1 MYTIAAQQQ
10 GGLASLLPSLVMM
23 ALVFGVFYF
32 MLIRPQKKQQQKFQE
47 TMSEL
52 KVGDQIVTR
61 GGVRGKIVE
70 LKEDSFVIQSGN
82 TQIEFLKQALSYV
95 EDASNLAN
103 DGSNPAFQNVP
114 VQPLPYGNDKRFS
127 DKLDEQKAQ
136 IDEEIE
142 YDLLLEDVYEFIVVE
157 DKPSV
162 KEIASTFRLSEDR
175 ATEIMN
181 QLALLGVV
189 GQPTG
194 TDYRQIL
201 VDPR

>member
-1 MYTIAAQQQ
+1 MYILAAQQQ
-10 GGLASLLPSLVMM
+10 GVGSILPSLVMI

-32 MLIRPQKKQQQKFQE
+32 MLIRPQKKQQKKFQD
-47 TMSEL
+47 TMNEL

-70 LKEDSFVIQSGN
+70 FKADSFVIQSGN

-95 EDASNLAN
+95 EDPTKQSNECVN
-103 DGSNPAFQNVP
+103 SEFQNVP

-127 DKLDEQKAQ
+127 DKLDELKSN
-136 IDEEIE
+136 INEEIE
-142 YDLLLEDVYEFIVVE
+142 YDLLLEDVYEFIVIE
-157 DKPSV
+157 DKASV
-162 KEIASTFRLSEDR
+162 KEISNTFRLSEGR

-189 GQPTG
+189 GESTG

>member
-1 MYTIAAQQQ
+1 MYIIAAQQQ
-10 GGLASLLPSLVMM
+10 GVGSILPSLVMM

-32 MLIRPQKKQQQKFQE
+32 MLIRPQKKQQKKFQD
-47 TMSEL
+47 TMNEL

-70 LKEDSFVIQSGN
+70 LKADSFVIQSGN

-95 EDASNLAN
+95 EDPTKQSNEGVN
-103 DGSNPAFQNVP
+103 SEFQNVP

-127 DKLDEQKAQ
+127 DKLDELKSN
-136 IDEEIE
+136 INEEIE
-142 YDLLLEDVYEFIVVE
+142 YDLLLEDVYEFIVIE
-157 DKPSV
+157 DKASV
-162 KEIASTFRLSEDR
+162 KEISNTFRLSEGR

-189 GQPTG
+189 GESTG

-201 VDPR
+201 IDPR

>member
-1 MYTIAAQQQ
+1 MYKIAAQQS

-70 LKEDSFVIQSGN
+70 LKADSFVIQSGN

-95 EDASNLAN
+95 EDSTSLTN
-103 DGSNPAFQNVP
+103 DGSNPTFQNVP

-127 DKLDEQKAQ
+127 DKLDELKAQ

-157 DKPSV
+157 DKASV

-175 ATEIMN
+175 ANEIMD

>member
-1 MYTIAAQQQ
+1 MYIIAAQQQ
-10 GGLASLLPSLVMM
+10 GVGSILPSLVMM

-32 MLIRPQKKQQQKFQE
+32 MLIRPQKKQQKKFQD
-47 TMSEL
+47 TMNEL

-70 LKEDSFVIQSGN
+70 LKADSFVIQSGN

-95 EDASNLAN
+95 EDPTKQSNEGIN
-103 DGSNPAFQNVP
+103 SEFQNVP

-127 DKLDEQKAQ
+127 DKLDELKSN
-136 IDEEIE
+136 INEEIE
-142 YDLLLEDVYEFIVVE
+142 YDLLLEDVYEFIVIE
-157 DKPSV
+157 DKASV
-162 KEIASTFRLSEDR
+162 KEISNTFRLSEGR

-189 GQPTG
+189 GESTG

>member
-1 MYTIAAQQQ
+1 MYIIAAQQQ
-10 GGLASLLPSLVMM
+10 GVGSILPSLVMM

-32 MLIRPQKKQQQKFQE
+32 MLIRPQKKQQKKFQD
-47 TMSEL
+47 TMNEL

-70 LKEDSFVIQSGN
+70 LKADSFVIQSGN

-95 EDASNLAN
+95 EDPTKQSNEGIN
-103 DGSNPAFQNVP
+103 SEFQNVP

-127 DKLDEQKAQ
+127 DKLDELKSN
-136 IDEEIE
+136 INEEIE
-142 YDLLLEDVYEFIVVE
+142 YDLLLEDVYEFIVIE
-157 DKPSV
+157 DKASV
-162 KEIASTFRLSEDR
+162 KEISNTFRLSEGR

-189 GQPTG
+189 GEETG

-201 VDPR
+201 IDPR

>member
-1 MYTIAAQQQ
+1 MYKIAAQQS

-70 LKEDSFVIQSGN
+70 LKADSFVIQSGN

-95 EDASNLAN
+95 EDSTSLTN
-103 DGSNPAFQNVP
+103 DGSNPTFQNVP

-127 DKLDEQKAQ
+127 DKLDELKAQ

-157 DKPSV
+157 DKASV

-175 ATEIMN
+175 ANEIMD
-181 QLALLGVV
+181 QLTLLGVV

>member
-1 MYTIAAQQQ
+1 MYIIAAQQQ
-10 GGLASLLPSLVMM
+10 GVGSILPSLVMM

-32 MLIRPQKKQQQKFQE
+32 MLIRPQKKQQKKFQD
-47 TMSEL
+47 TMNEL

-70 LKEDSFVIQSGN
+70 LKADSFVIQSGN

-95 EDASNLAN
+95 EDPTKQSNEGVN
-103 DGSNPAFQNVP
+103 SEFQNVP

-127 DKLDEQKAQ
+127 DKLDELKSN
-136 IDEEIE
+136 INEEIE
-142 YDLLLEDVYEFIVVE
+142 YDLLLEDVYEFIVIE
-157 DKPSV
+157 DKASV
-162 KEIASTFRLSEDR
+162 KEISNTFRLSEGR

-189 GQPTG
+189 GEATG

-201 VDPR
+201 IDPR

>member
-1 MYTIAAQQQ
+1 MYIIAAQQQ
-10 GGLASLLPSLVMM
+10 GVGSILPSLVMM

-32 MLIRPQKKQQQKFQE
+32 MLIRPQKKQQKKFQD
-47 TMSEL
+47 TMNEL

-70 LKEDSFVIQSGN
+70 LKADSFVIQSGN

-95 EDASNLAN
+95 EDPTKQSNEGVN
-103 DGSNPAFQNVP
+103 SEFQNVP

-127 DKLDEQKAQ
+127 DKLDELKSN
-136 IDEEIE
+136 INEEIE
-142 YDLLLEDVYEFIVVE
+142 YDLLLEDVYEFIVIE
-157 DKPSV
+157 DKASV
-162 KEIASTFRLSEDR
+162 KEISNTFRLSEGR

-189 GQPTG
+189 GESTG

>member
-1 MYTIAAQQQ
+1 MYILLAQQPS
-10 GGLASLLPSLVMM
+10 GLASLLPSLGMM

-47 TMSEL
+47 SMNEL
-52 KVGDQIVTR
+52 KVGDHIVTR

-70 LKEDSFVIQSGN
+70 LKKDSFIIQTGN

-95 EDASNLAN
+95 EDANNFSN
-103 DGSNPAFQNVP
+103 DGTNQAYQNVP

-127 DKLDEQKAQ
+127 DKLNELKAQ
-136 IDEEIE
+136 INEDIE

-157 DKPSV
+157 DKASV
-162 KEIASTFRLSEDR
+162 KEIASTFRLSENR
-175 ATEIMN
+175 ANQIMD
-181 QLALLGVV
+181 QLTLLGVV

-194 TDYRQIL
+194 TDYRKIL

>member
-1 MYTIAAQQQ
+1 MYTIAVQQQ
-10 GGLASLLPSLVMM
+10 GAGSILPSLVMM

-32 MLIRPQKKQQQKFQE
+32 MLIRPQKKQQKKFQD
-47 TMSEL
+47 TMNEL

-70 LKEDSFVIQSGN
+70 LKADSFVIQSGN

-95 EDASNLAN
+95 EDPTQQSDEGVN
-103 DGSNPAFQNVP
+103 SEFKNVP

-127 DKLDEQKAQ
+127 DKLDELKSN
-136 IDEEIE
+136 INEEIE
-142 YDLLLEDVYEFIVVE
+142 YDLLLEDVYEFIVIE
-157 DKPSV
+157 DKASV
-162 KEIASTFRLSEDR
+162 KEVSNTFRLSEER

-189 GQPTG
+189 GESTG

>member
-1 MYTIAAQQQ
+1 MYTIAVQQQ
-10 GGLASLLPSLVMM
+10 GAGSILPSLVMM
-23 ALVFGVFYF
+23 ALVFAVFYF
-32 MLIRPQKKQQQKFQE
+32 MLIRPQKKQQKKFQD
-47 TMSEL
+47 TMNEL

-70 LKEDSFVIQSGN
+70 LKADSFVIQSGN

-95 EDASNLAN
+95 EDPTQQSNEGVN
-103 DGSNPAFQNVP
+103 SEFQNVP

-127 DKLDEQKAQ
+127 DKLDELKSN
-136 IDEEIE
+136 INEEIE
-142 YDLLLEDVYEFIVVE
+142 YDLLLEDVYEFIVIE
-157 DKPSV
+157 DKASV
-162 KEIASTFRLSEDR
+162 KEVSNTFRISEER

-189 GQPTG
+189 GESTG
-194 TDYRQIL
+194 IDYRQIL

>member
-1 MYTIAAQQQ
+1 MYTIAVQQQ
-10 GGLASLLPSLVMM
+10 GAGSILPSLVMM

-32 MLIRPQKKQQQKFQE
+32 MMIRPQKKQQKKFQD
-47 TMSEL
+47 TMNEL

-70 LKEDSFVIQSGN
+70 LKADSFVIQSGN

-95 EDASNLAN
+95 EDPTQQSNEGVN
-103 DGSNPAFQNVP
+103 SEFQNVP

-127 DKLDEQKAQ
+127 DKLDELKSN
-136 IDEEIE
+136 INEEIE
-142 YDLLLEDVYEFIVVE
+142 YDLLLEDVYEFIVIE
-157 DKPSV
+157 DKASV
-162 KEIASTFRLSEDR
+162 KEVSNTFRISEER

-189 GQPTG
+189 GESTG
-194 TDYRQIL
+194 IDYRQIL

>member
-1 MYTIAAQQQ
+1 MYIIAAQQQ
-10 GGLASLLPSLVMM
+10 GVGSILPSLVMM

-32 MLIRPQKKQQQKFQE
+32 MLIRPQKKQQKKFQD
-47 TMSEL
+47 TMNEL

-70 LKEDSFVIQSGN
+70 LKADSFVIQSGN

-95 EDASNLAN
+95 EDPTKQSNEGIN
-103 DGSNPAFQNVP
+103 SEFQNVP

-127 DKLDEQKAQ
+127 DKLDELKSN
-136 IDEEIE
+136 INEEIE
-142 YDLLLEDVYEFIVVE
+142 YDLLLEDVYEFIVIE
-157 DKPSV
+157 DKASV
-162 KEIASTFRLSEDR
+162 KEISNTFRLSEGR

-189 GQPTG
+189 GEETG

>member
-1 MYTIAAQQQ
+1 MYILAAQQQ
-10 GGLASLLPSLVMM
+10 GVGSILPSLVMM

-32 MLIRPQKKQQQKFQE
+32 MLIRPQKKQQKKFQD
-47 TMSEL
+47 TMNEL

-70 LKEDSFVIQSGN
+70 LKADSFVIQSGN

-95 EDASNLAN
+95 EDPTKQSNEGVN
-103 DGSNPAFQNVP
+103 SEFQNVP

-127 DKLDEQKAQ
+127 DKLDELKSN
-136 IDEEIE
+136 INEEIE
-142 YDLLLEDVYEFIVVE
+142 YDLLLEDVYEFIVIE
-157 DKPSV
+157 DKASV
-162 KEIASTFRLSEDR
+162 KEISNTFRLSEGR

-189 GQPTG
+189 GESTG

>member
-10 GGLASLLPSLVMM
+10 GAGSILPSLLMM

-32 MLIRPQKKQQQKFQE
+32 MLIRPQKKQQKKFQD
-47 TMSEL
+47 TMNEL

-70 LKEDSFVIQSGN
+70 LKADSFVIQSGN

-95 EDASNLAN
+95 EDPTKQSNEGVN
-103 DGSNPAFQNVP
+103 SEFQNVP

-127 DKLDEQKAQ
+127 DKLDELKSN
-136 IDEEIE
+136 INEEIE
-142 YDLLLEDVYEFIVVE
+142 YDLLLEDVYEFIVIE
-157 DKPSV
+157 DKASV
-162 KEIASTFRLSEDR
+162 KEISNTFRLSEGR

-189 GQPTG
+189 GEATG

-201 VDPR
+201 IDPR

>member
-1 MYTIAAQQQ
+1 MYIIAAQQQ
-10 GGLASLLPSLVMM
+10 GVGSILPSLVMM

-32 MLIRPQKKQQQKFQE
+32 MLIRPQKKQQKKFQD
-47 TMSEL
+47 TMNEL

-70 LKEDSFVIQSGN
+70 LKADSFVIQSGN
-82 TQIEFLKQALSYV
+82 TQIEFLKQSLSYV
-95 EDASNLAN
+95 EDPTKQSNEGVN
-103 DGSNPAFQNVP
+103 SEFQNVP

-127 DKLDEQKAQ
+127 DKLDELKSN
-136 IDEEIE
+136 INEEIE
-142 YDLLLEDVYEFIVVE
+142 YDLLLEDVYEFIVIE
-157 DKPSV
+157 DKASV
-162 KEIASTFRLSEDR
+162 KEISNTFRLSEGR

-189 GQPTG
+189 GESTG